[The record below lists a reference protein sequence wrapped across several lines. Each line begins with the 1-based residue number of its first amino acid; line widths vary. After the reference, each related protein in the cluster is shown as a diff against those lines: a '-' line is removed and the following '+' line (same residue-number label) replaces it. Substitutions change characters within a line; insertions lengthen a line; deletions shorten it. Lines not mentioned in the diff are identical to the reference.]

1 MEVIRGTDRERKG
14 GGEGRGGEERL
25 GQKRE
30 NVPRVVESGPWR
42 NKAPP
47 RPAAS
52 ALPSPGGRIA
62 CGGGAP
68 KTQHELPPEFKKLK
82 L

>member
-1 MEVIRGTDRERKG
+1 M
-14 GGEGRGGEERL
+14 
-25 GQKRE
+25 
-30 NVPRVVESGPWR
+30 PRVVESGPWR